1 MPSSGAALVDRLRRD
16 GKEVVAI
23 DLDRGSAAP
32 AAFWACDITDL
43 RQVETPFARGP
54 FDTTFHGGAVS
65 RPMVTRRPAARNL
78 AG

>member
-23 DLDRGSAAP
+23 DLDRGSTAP

-43 RQVETPFARGP
+43 RQVETPSPADRSTQPSMAAP
-54 FDTTFHGGAVS
+54 FPG
-65 RPMVTRRPAARNL
+65 RR
-78 AG
+78 